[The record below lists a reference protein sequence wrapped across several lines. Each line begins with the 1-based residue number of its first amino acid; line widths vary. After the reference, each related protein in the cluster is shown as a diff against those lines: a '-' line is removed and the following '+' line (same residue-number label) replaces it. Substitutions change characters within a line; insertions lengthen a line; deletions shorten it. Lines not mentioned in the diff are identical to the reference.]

1 MKPDPDFQRL
11 YRTLKRQEPDRVPL
25 AELHVDVPVKE
36 AFLGR
41 PIRTLADEI
50 DFWYRAGYDY
60 VCLSYGLRVGEVIST
75 GQLHKSQ
82 VPTAYG
88 HPREVEW
95 ADENVGV
102 ITSKADFEAYPWNE
116 LMKWDFSALEQAPR
130 YLPPGMKVIVYS
142 GKIYSRVWM
151 MMGFTH
157 FCLSLADNPDLV
169 ARMFQISGEIAWDA
183 FTKIIEYDCVGGI
196 WISDDL
202 AYAEELMIH
211 PRWYRQYLFPW
222 YKRMGQVCKER
233 DLLFIFHS
241 DGNLTRVL
249 DDIIDCGFDALHPIE
264 PKAMDIGWLKREVGD
279 RLSLIGNIDLS
290 YTLTRGTPSEV
301 EAEVRERIRACAPGG
316 GYAIGS
322 ANSVT
327 YYVPLEN
334 YNAMREA
341 AFCYGTYP
349 ITR

>member
-1 MKPDPDFQRL
+1 MNSGPDFQRL
-11 YRTLKRQEPDRVPL
+11 YCALKRQEPDRVPL
-25 AELHVDVPVKE
+25 AELHVDLPVKE

-50 DFWYRAGYDY
+50 DFWYQAGYDY

-75 GQLHKSQ
+75 GPLRRSQ
-82 VPTAYG
+82 VSTAYG
-88 HPREVEW
+88 RCHEVEW
-95 ADENVGV
+95 ADEDVGV
-102 ITSKADFEAYPWNE
+102 IANDADFEAYPWDD
-116 LMKWDFSALEQAPR
+116 LMKWDFTALEEAPR

-151 MMGFTH
+151 MMGFTN

-169 ARMFQISGEIAWDA
+169 VRMFQISGETTWDA
-183 FTKIIEYDCVGGI
+183 FVRVIEHNCVGGI
-196 WISDDL
+196 WVSDDL

-211 PRWYRQYLFPW
+211 PRWYRQHLFPW
-222 YKRMGQVCKER
+222 YKRMGEVCRER

-249 DDIIDCGFDALHPIE
+249 GDIIDCGFDALHPIE
-264 PKAMDIGWLKREVGD
+264 PKAMDINRLKREVGN

-290 YTLTRGTPSEV
+290 YTLTRGTP
-301 EAEVRERIRACAPGG
+301 AEVQAEVQERIRVCAPGG
-316 GYAIGS
+316 GYAVGS

-327 YYVPLEN
+327 YYVPLDN

-341 AFCYGTYP
+341 AFRYGAYP
-349 ITR
+349 IRL